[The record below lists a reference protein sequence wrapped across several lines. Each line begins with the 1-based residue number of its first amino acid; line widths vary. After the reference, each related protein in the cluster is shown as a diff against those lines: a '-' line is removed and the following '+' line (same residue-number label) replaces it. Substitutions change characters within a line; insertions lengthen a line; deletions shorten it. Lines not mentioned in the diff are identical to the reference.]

1 MKATY
6 LFRSLIPFFLV
17 LGITSSP
24 FAGEPTEKIRQTTD
38 KIISI
43 ISDPALKDPS
53 KAKEKRRLIRRAVD
67 ERFDWQEMARRA
79 LARHW
84 QRRTEEEKREFVR
97 LFGQLVENTYMSRV
111 ENYSGEKVIYE
122 GESIDKDYSVVRV
135 KIATKKNTIIPVE
148 YRLKKEGNDWLVYD
162 VSIEGVSLINN
173 YRTQFNGVI
182 SQSSY
187 EELVKRLQAKVA
199 QN

>member
-97 LFGQLVENTYMSRV
+97 LFGELVENTYMSRV